1 MGSTQNCRRN
11 FGKVRIGRQTTKG
24 DSMSWLLILVFIILV
39 IIVFG
44 LGFVVKALLWVALAL
59 FILWIIYVLI
69 SLLRRGR

>member
-1 MGSTQNCRRN
+1 
-11 FGKVRIGRQTTKG
+11 
-24 DSMSWLLILVFIILV
+24 MSWLLILVFIILV